1 MGKKISL
8 LNEIK
13 FIFILLIL
21 TIIFLLLGYNVSKAY
36 INKITFEKD
45 ILEIANKNEEKIF
58 TIKNIILF
66 SSADSDAEVRQNS
79 TLNINNLYQYTDIA
93 LFLNPGQEELT
104 YKNTLK
110 ELYIDNIK
118 FVTTPNDGTP
128 NLYYKNIQNFAT
140 SKLSEENKIED
151 KLQFNISAED
161 NANLNT
167 PTLYNNCANPIAL
180 TYLNNNIKTNFT
192 LPDAFTQIAYDG
204 SLLKR
209 CGVTLSS
216 ISSSISFDI
225 HLTNN
230 LDQQF
235 ICPIYIEIPLESK
248 DGTSIYD
255 GKVLLENKTNYTFY
269 RCN

>member
-1 MGKKISL
+1 MDKKSL
-8 LNEIK
+8 PLKEIK
-13 FIFILLIL
+13 FTFILLVL
-21 TIIFLLLGYNVSKAY
+21 TIIFLLLGYSVSRAY

-45 ILEIANKNEEKIF
+45 VLEIANKNEEKIF
-58 TIKNIILF
+58 AINNITLF

-110 ELYIDNIK
+110 ELYIDNIR
-118 FVTTPNDGTP
+118 FVTTPNEGTP
-128 NLYYKNIQNFAT
+128 SLYYKNIQNFAT
-140 SKLSEENKIED
+140 SKVSEENKIVD
-151 KLQFNISAED
+151 KLHFNISAED
-161 NANLNT
+161 EADLNT
-167 PTLYNNCANPIAL
+167 PTLYNNCANPITL
-180 TYLNNNIKTNFT
+180 TYLNNSIKTNYT
-192 LPDAFTQIAYDG
+192 LPDAFSQIAYDG
-204 SLLKR
+204 SLLKK

-216 ISSSISFDI
+216 IEGSIAFDI

-235 ICPIYIEIPLESK
+235 ICPVYIKFPLEAK

-255 GKVLLENKTNYTFY
+255 GKVLQENKTNYTFY

>member
-1 MGKKISL
+1 MDKKNL
-8 LNEIK
+8 PLKEIK
-13 FIFILLIL
+13 FIILLLIL
-21 TIIFLLLGYNVSKAY
+21 TIIFLLLGYNVSRAY
-36 INKITFEKD
+36 INKINFEKD

-58 TIKNIILF
+58 TINNITLF
-66 SSADSDAEVRQNS
+66 SSADSEAEVRQNS

-93 LFLNPGQEELT
+93 LFLNSVQEEHT

-118 FVTTPNDGTP
+118 IVTAPDEGTP
-128 NLYYKNIQNFAT
+128 SLYYKNIQNFAT
-140 SKLSEENKIED
+140 SKFSEENKIDD

-161 NANLNT
+161 NVDLNI
-167 PTLYNNCANPIAL
+167 PTLYNNCANPITI
-180 TYLNNNIKTNFT
+180 TYLNNNIKTNYT

-216 ISSSISFDI
+216 IESSISFDI
-225 HLTNN
+225 HITNN

-235 ICPIYIEIPLESK
+235 VCPVYIKIPLEAK